1 MPELARQPPAIAI
14 ACGGTGGHLFPGVAV
29 GEQLRARGCDVTLMI
44 SPKDVDQQAVK
55 SISGMEIVTLP
66 AVGWVGMRFAGFC
79 WGFLK
84 SFRVSRAHFRRRRSK
99 CVLAMGGFTSA
110 PPVLAGRRSG
120 AKTFLHEAN
129 SIPGRANR
137 WLAPFVDCAFVY
149 FPTAAAGLRA
159 RRTQVAGMPVRPQFR
174 TPLTAREARQAIG
187 LSGESPA
194 MLVMGGSQ
202 GASKLNNLVLEI
214 LPQLTEAMPGL
225 QFIHLTGKSDLE
237 KVRAGYSARN
247 VHAEVHDFYGDMGIA
262 LAAADVALSRAGASS
277 LAELAARQ
285 LPSVLIP
292 YPTAADNHQYFNARA
307 FVQSGAARMLQQETA
322 TGGQLA
328 GEILDLLRDT
338 LKRSSMQRALA
349 SWDTPGA
356 AADIAEKILN
366 WDAESPESARASA
379 MKLKT
384 PRIGVLNC

>member
-1 MPELARQPPAIAI
+1 
-14 ACGGTGGHLFPGVAV
+14 
-29 GEQLRARGCDVTLMI
+29 
-44 SPKDVDQQAVK
+44 
-55 SISGMEIVTLP
+55 
-66 AVGWVGMRFAGFC
+66 
-79 WGFLK
+79 
-84 SFRVSRAHFRRRRSK
+84 
-99 CVLAMGGFTSA
+99 MGGFTSA

-120 AKTFLHEAN
+120 AKTFLHESN

-159 RRTQVAGMPVRPQFR
+159 RRAQVVGMPVRPQFR
-174 TPLTAREARQAIG
+174 TPLTPRDARQSVE
-187 LSGESPA
+187 LSPESPV

-202 GASKLNNLVLEI
+202 GASKLNSLVLEI
-214 LPQLTEAMPGL
+214 LPQLAEAMPDL
-225 QFIHLTGKSDLE
+225 QFMHLTGKSDLE
-237 KVRAGYSARN
+237 KVRVGYAARN
-247 VHAEVHDFYGDMGIA
+247 ARAVVCDFYGDMGTA

-322 TGGQLA
+322 TGAQLT

-366 WDAESPESARASA
+366 WNAGSSEPMRSSAV
-379 MKLKT
+379 KLKS

>member
-1 MPELARQPPAIAI
+1 
-14 ACGGTGGHLFPGVAV
+14 
-29 GEQLRARGCDVTLMI
+29 
-44 SPKDVDQQAVK
+44 
-55 SISGMEIVTLP
+55 
-66 AVGWVGMRFAGFC
+66 
-79 WGFLK
+79 
-84 SFRVSRAHFRRRRSK
+84 
-99 CVLAMGGFTSA
+99 
-110 PPVLAGRRSG
+110 LAGRRSG
-120 AKTFLHEAN
+120 AKTFLHESN

-174 TPLTAREARQAIG
+174 TPLMPREARQAIG
-187 LSGESPA
+187 LSPESPV

-202 GASKLNNLVLEI
+202 GASRLNNLVLEI
-214 LPQLTEAMPGL
+214 LPQLIEAVPEL

-237 KVRAGYSARN
+237 KVRSGYAARN
-247 VHAEVHDFYGDMGIA
+247 ARAVAHDFFGDMGTA

-292 YPTAADNHQYFNARA
+292 YPTAADNHQYFNAHA
-307 FVQSGAARMLQQETA
+307 FVQSGAARMLQQETT
-322 TGGQLA
+322 TGAQLA

-366 WDAESPESARASA
+366 WNADAPELAHSTV
-379 MKLKT
+379 KLKS